1 MEIED
6 YLGKPYWVIDILPK
20 QVPANSRGQYFEIE
34 KYYLEHPQLD
44 IIYKKFT
51 DILLKLNCYENM
63 DFSSDGENWNTN
75 PLPQEIKA
83 AMMQCM
89 ADKQM
94 LYIDMKSID
103 VMIIVRQRSSMRTQP
118 LISCPSVSGVA
129 SCKCV
134 RPILT
139 SPMYF
144 SDFALRQACIFSR
157 AGRTP
162 FSTARTAAMCS
173 AVGKVSLT

>member
-6 YLGKPYWVIDILPK
+6 YLEKPYWVIDILPK

-34 KYYLEHPQLD
+34 KYYLEQPQLD

-51 DILLKLNCYENM
+51 DILLKLNCYEDM
-63 DFSSDGENWNTN
+63 DFSSDGEKWKTN
-75 PLPQEIKA
+75 PHPQEIKA

-103 VMIIVRQRSSMRTQP
+103 VMIIV
-118 LISCPSVSGVA
+118 SGDDTYMTVYHPTTVILELLGSIAA
-129 SCKCV
+129 SEGLFLWK
-134 RPILT
+134 PDQET
-139 SPMYF
+139 MK
-144 SDFALRQACIFSR
+144 Q
-157 AGRTP
+157 
-162 FSTARTAAMCS
+162 
-173 AVGKVSLT
+173 

>member
-6 YLGKPYWVIDILPK
+6 YLEKPYWVIDILPK

-34 KYYLEHPQLD
+34 KYYLEQPQLD

-51 DILLKLNCYENM
+51 DILLKLNCYEDM

-103 VMIIVRQRSSMRTQP
+103 VMIIV
-118 LISCPSVSGVA
+118 SGDDTYMTVYHPTTVILELLGSIAA
-129 SCKCV
+129 SEGLFLWK
-134 RPILT
+134 PDQET
-139 SPMYF
+139 MK
-144 SDFALRQACIFSR
+144 Q
-157 AGRTP
+157 
-162 FSTARTAAMCS
+162 
-173 AVGKVSLT
+173 